1 MAIIKDDQPHLTY
14 DQKVALLNVQYSMA
28 MAGDTDLL
36 RHLGST
42 ELGQVKVLPSNLD
55 TTLPMAMLT
64 LERMYELLELRRKSE
79 SIEGSVTQ
87 VLDDRAESVNGF
99 RISNTP
105 IMLNGTSGR
114 HSDSTRFQI
123 SANSNTQSAAAD
135 SKSLVGQTKHL
146 PYIEAGEAFQSAA
159 SATQS
164 VSEKRKGLSDA
175 IAAKLGVSAP
185 ASAAQ
190 PTIKVGRKKGRVR
203 KD

>member
-42 ELGQVKVLPSNLD
+42 ELGQVKVQPSNLD

-64 LERMYELLELRRKSE
+64 LERMYELLELRRRSE

-123 SANSNTQSAAAD
+123 SANSNSSAMD
-135 SKSLVGQTKHL
+135 PVRS
-146 PYIEAGEAFQSAA
+146 EAGEAFQSATQA
-159 SATQS
+159 SQS

-175 IAAKLGVSAP
+175 IAAKMGVSAP
-185 ASAAQ
+185 EASQ
-190 PTIKVGRKKGRVR
+190 PPAPAGRKKGRVR
-203 KD
+203 KA